1 MQRFF
6 VPPAILEGEEVRIG
20 GETSRQ
26 ISRVLRMQP
35 GDQVC
40 LLDGTGSEYIVTL
53 TAFSRD
59 EITGEVIEKKPGSS
73 EPGVKITLYLS
84 LLNKADK
91 FEWALQKCT
100 ELGAAGFVAVQAAR
114 CIADTPSPAKIDR
127 WQRIIQEAAEQS
139 GRSLL
144 PSLTTT
150 ATLAQVLKQE
160 TINRK
165 NSPQDEHLALM
176 PTPGAG
182 LSMATAL
189 QNQDHRSREMSIII
203 GPEGGFTGD
212 EVEASE
218 DAGVDI
224 VTLGPRTLRAETAAV
239 ASLTMAL
246 YEMGEMR

>member
-1 MQRFF
+1 M
-6 VPPAILEGEEVRIG
+6 LEGQEVRIG

-26 ISRVLRMQP
+26 ISKVLRMQP

-40 LLDGTGSEYIVTL
+40 LLDGTGLEYLVTL
-53 TAFSRD
+53 SAFSRD
-59 EITGEVIEKKPGSS
+59 EITGEIIEKRPGSN
-73 EPGVKITLYLS
+73 EPVVKITLYLS

-150 ATLAQVLKQE
+150 ATLVQVLKQE
-160 TINRK
+160 ASTLK
-165 NSPQDEHLALM
+165 NAPECEHLALM
-176 PTPGAG
+176 PTPGAA
-182 LSMATAL
+182 LAVATAL

-212 EVEASE
+212 EVEGAE
-218 DAGVDI
+218 DAGVHL